1 MKTLLLFDMDNTLTL
16 SRGKITHEMKE
27 LIKSLDNSKYE
38 LGVVSGSDLNKI
50 REQLEEAVNHFTWIF
65 TENGLVTYFAGHS
78 QELVKSDE
86 IRHSTPYSSTSLIK
100 HLGEGNY
107 QELVNECLWVLCET
121 KLPVKRGVFLELR
134 TGLLNICP
142 VGRTCSQK
150 EREEFEE
157 YDKKHGVRER
167 IVQQLSLRLKHLKLK
182 FSIGGQISI
191 DCFPEGWDKTYCL
204 QFIDGKYD
212 EIKFYGDNIRPGGND
227 YEIGIDKRV
236 KAYSVSN
243 WKDTYELLLHESTHL
258 T

>member
-16 SRGKITHEMKE
+16 SRGKITLEMKE

-50 REQLEEAVNHFTWIF
+50 KEQLEESANNFTWIF
-65 TENGLVTYFAGHS
+65 TENGLVTYFNH
-78 QELVKSDE
+78 QQ
-86 IRHSTPYSSTSLIK
+86 IPYSSTSLVE

-157 YDKKHGVRER
+157 YDKKHKVRER
-167 IVQQLSLRLKHLKLK
+167 IVDQLSLRLKHLKLK

-191 DCFPEGWDKTYCL
+191 DAFPEGWDKTYCL
-204 QFIDGKYD
+204 QFINGKYD

-236 KAYSVSN
+236 KAYSVTN
-243 WKDTYELLLHESTHL
+243 WKDTFNLLSKL
-258 T
+258 

>member
-1 MKTLLLFDMDNTLTL
+1 MKTFLLFDLDNTLTL
-16 SRGKITHEMKE
+16 SRGKITPEMKE
-27 LIKSLDNSKYE
+27 LIKSLDSTKYE

-50 REQLEEAVNHFTWIF
+50 SEQLEEAVNHFTWIF
-65 TENGLVTYFAGHS
+65 TENGLVTYFAG
-78 QELVKSDE
+78 QP
-86 IRHSTPYSSTSLIK
+86 TPYSSMSLVK

-142 VGRTCSQK
+142 IGRTCSQK

-157 YDKKHGVRER
+157 YDKKHKVRER
-167 IVQQLSLRLKHLKLK
+167 IVDQLSLRLKHLKLK

-191 DCFPEGWDKTYCL
+191 DAFPEGWDKTYCL
-204 QFIDGKYD
+204 QFISGKYK

-236 KAYSVSN
+236 KAHSVTN
-243 WKDTYELLLHESTHL
+243 WKDTYELLSKL
-258 T
+258 

>member
-1 MKTLLLFDMDNTLTL
+1 MKTLLLFDLDNTLTL
-16 SRGKITHEMKE
+16 SRGKITPEMKE

-50 REQLEEAVNHFTWIF
+50 KEQLEEAANHFTWIF
-65 TENGLVTYFAGHS
+65 TENGLVTYFAG
-78 QELVKSDE
+78 QP
-86 IRHSTPYSSTSLIK
+86 TPYSSTSLIK

-121 KLPVKRGVFLELR
+121 KLPLKRGVFLELR

-157 YDKKHGVRER
+157 YDKKHKVRER
-167 IVQQLSLRLKHLKLK
+167 IVNQLSLRLKHLKLK

-191 DCFPEGWDKTYCL
+191 DAFPEGWDKTYCL
-204 QFIDGKYD
+204 QFINGKYD

-243 WKDTYELLLHESTHL
+243 WKDTFNLLSKL
-258 T
+258 